1 MRSFQFFIGTRLKRD
16 IFNKAG
22 TLLLQQGTVLNEE
35 FLQKIVDNKISIT
48 EDDVIIP
55 ADDQQE
61 QQVELLMDEAS
72 EEMERIFHEIRYSR
86 KVPVIDVRNKIIP
99 SIQKVTEDPDLFRLL
114 ATLQSKDDYTYRH
127 NIGVGVIATLIGKWM
142 KMDSKNLSLLALAAT
157 LHDVGKMKI
166 SLEILNKPGK
176 LTKSEYQVIQKHTIY
191 GYELL
196 TVTVGISAR
205 VAQVALQH
213 HEREDGGGYPYGI
226 TGDEMDLFSKIV
238 AVADVFHAMTSK
250 RPYHEERPFYQVIKE
265 MENDQFGKLDP
276 YIVKVLLRHIMDAM
290 VGSEVV
296 LTDGR
301 KGKIILTQP
310 HDLIR
315 PLIVVG
321 EEFIDLSKAGS
332 INIEKVNS
340 AFSC

>member
-1 MRSFQFFIGTRLKRD
+1 MKSIQFFIGTRLKRD
-16 IFNKAG
+16 IFNQNG
-22 TLLLQQGTVLNEE
+22 TMLLQQGTVLDEE
-35 FLQKIVDNKISIT
+35 FLKKIMDNKVSIT
-48 EDDVIIP
+48 EDDVIVP
-55 ADDQQE
+55 TEDQE
-61 QQVELLMDEAS
+61 HQQIELLVDEAS
-72 EEMERIFHEIRYSR
+72 EEMERIFNEIRYNR
-86 KVPVIDVRNKIIP
+86 KVPVMDVRNKIMP

-127 NIGVGVIATLIGKWM
+127 NIGVGVIATMIGKWM
-142 KMDSKNLSLLALAAT
+142 KLDSRNLSLLSLAAT

-166 SLEILNKPGK
+166 PLDILNKPGK
-176 LTKSEYQVIQKHTIY
+176 LTKSEYEVIQKHTIY

-196 TVTVGISAR
+196 TGTVGISSR

-226 TGDEMDLFSKIV
+226 TGNEMDPFSRIV

-250 RPYHEERPFYQVIKE
+250 RPYHEARPFYQVIKE

-276 YIVKVLLRHIMDAM
+276 QIVKVFLKHIMDAM
-290 VGSEVV
+290 VGSEVI